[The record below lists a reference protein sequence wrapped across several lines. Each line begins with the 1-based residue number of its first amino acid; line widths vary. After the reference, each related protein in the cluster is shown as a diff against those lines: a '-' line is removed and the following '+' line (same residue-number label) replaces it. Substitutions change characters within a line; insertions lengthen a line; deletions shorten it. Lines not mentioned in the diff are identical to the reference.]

1 MVYISDLSWTKKV
14 KHPSEILTVGDTI
27 DVIVMELDVE
37 GRKLSLGHKQTQENP
52 WDKYAKEFSEGTI
65 HNVQLTEIVDKGA
78 IISFN
83 ENITAF
89 VPSRHMEKEDG
100 SRLGLNEKVKFKIIE
115 FNKDFKRVVAS
126 HTSTFKNDERKTI
139 IKNKIQN
146 SSDTNEKATLGDL
159 DALADLKE
167 KMDKK

>member
-1 MVYISDLSWTKKV
+1 
-14 KHPSEILTVGDTI
+14 
-27 DVIVMELDVE
+27 
-37 GRKLSLGHKQTQENP
+37 
-52 WDKYAKEFSEGTI
+52 
-65 HNVQLTEIVDKGA
+65 
-78 IISFN
+78 
-83 ENITAF
+83 
-89 VPSRHMEKEDG
+89 MEKEDG

-115 FNKDFKRVVAS
+115 FNKDFKRVLAS
-126 HTSTFKNDERKTI
+126 HTSTFKNDEKKII

>member
-1 MVYISDLSWTKKV
+1 M
-14 KHPSEILTVGDTI
+14 
-27 DVIVMELDVE
+27 
-37 GRKLSLGHKQTQENP
+37 
-52 WDKYAKEFSEGTI
+52 
-65 HNVQLTEIVDKGA
+65 TEIVDKGA
-78 IISFN
+78 TINFN

-100 SRLGLNEKVKFKIIE
+100 TKLGLNEKVKFQIIE

-126 HTSTFKNDERKTI
+126 HTSTFRKDDKKSKIKMKNQSNNESTEKT
-139 IKNKIQN
+139 
-146 SSDTNEKATLGDL
+146 TLGDI

>member
-1 MVYISDLSWTKKV
+1 MQKSFPREPV
-14 KHPSEILTVGDTI
+14 
-27 DVIVMELDVE
+27 
-37 GRKLSLGHKQTQENP
+37 
-52 WDKYAKEFSEGTI
+52 
-65 HNVQLTEIVDKGA
+65 HNVELTEIVDKGA
-78 IISFN
+78 TINFN

-126 HTSTFKNDERKTI
+126 HTSTYRNDDKKNKSK
-139 IKNKIQN
+139 IKNQ
-146 SSDTNEKATLGDL
+146 SSTETSEKTTLGDI

>member
-1 MVYISDLSWTKKV
+1 MSWTKKV
-14 KHPSEILTVGDTI
+14 KHPSEILTVGDKI
-27 DVIVMELDVE
+27 DVIVMELDVD

-52 WDKYAKEFSEGTI
+52 GDRYEKEFSEGTL
-65 HNVQLTEIVDKGA
+65 HDVELTEIVDKGA
-78 IISFN
+78 TISFN

-126 HTSTFKNDERKTI
+126 HSSIYRNDDRKSKTKTRNQSI
-139 IKNKIQN
+139 
-146 SSDTNEKATLGDL
+146 SEPNEKATLGDI
-159 DALADLKE
+159 DALADLRE